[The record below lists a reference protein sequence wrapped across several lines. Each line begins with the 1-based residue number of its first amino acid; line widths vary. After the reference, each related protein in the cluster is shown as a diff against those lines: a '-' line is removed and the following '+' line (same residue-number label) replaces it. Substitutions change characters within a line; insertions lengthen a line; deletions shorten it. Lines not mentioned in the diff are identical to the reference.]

1 MDAVKFI
8 KTVNR
13 MCEYYGQCDKPG
25 CPLKSSE
32 LNCDELS
39 GMVNDEEKIVSRV
52 EKWDKEH
59 PIKTRQSEFL
69 KQFPHAACDKNGI
82 LNISPCDMDSTY
94 PLNVCKDD
102 RAFTNFTCDRCRKEY
117 WSEEVDD

>member
-8 KTVNR
+8 KEWNHL
-13 MCEYYGQCDKPG
+13 CDTMSHCYD
-25 CPLKSSE
+25 CPLDGCS
-32 LNCDELS
+32 CDMNFVDHFEDA
-39 GMVNDEEKIVSRV
+39 VNIVSEWS
-52 EKWDKEH
+52 EKY

-69 KQFPHAACDKNGI
+69 KQFPHATCDENGI

-94 PLNVCKDD
+94 SLNACKDD
-102 RAFTNFTCDRCRKEY
+102 RAFTNFTCERCRKEY